1 MIKGLV
7 RGNRRKKK
15 HIKSVTT
22 MIAKMQLRQKIRL
35 RIFILSIN
43 EVIEKELIWK
53 I

>member
-1 MIKGLV
+1 
-7 RGNRRKKK
+7 
-15 HIKSVTT
+15 